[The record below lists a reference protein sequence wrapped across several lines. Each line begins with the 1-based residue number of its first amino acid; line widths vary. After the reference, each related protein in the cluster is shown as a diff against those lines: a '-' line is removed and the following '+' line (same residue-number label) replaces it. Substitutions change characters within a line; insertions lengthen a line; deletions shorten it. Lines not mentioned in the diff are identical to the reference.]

1 MNHTNNEI
9 NTIFFDVGGV
19 LSVDF
24 IEIKVMD
31 LAKKYNLEYE
41 VLLKSKKKYR
51 PLADL
56 GQISDQE
63 FWVRLLEDVDITA
76 TEDDWRI
83 DPYVRA
89 IHGVLD
95 LAKDLKKT
103 GYQIA
108 ILSND
113 SLELAEKR
121 RQKFGFDDLFQE
133 IILSCKLG
141 MVKPE
146 PEIYQFALKRLD
158 IFPNQSILIDDRLE
172 NVRGAGR
179 VGIHTILFQNIE
191 QVVVDLVNFGIQFNN
206 KQK

>member
-31 LAKKYNLEYE
+31 LAKKYNLEYK
-41 VLLKSKKKYR
+41 VLVKSKKKYR

-63 FWVRLLEDVDITA
+63 FWVRLLEDVNITA
-76 TEDDWRI
+76 TEEDWDI

-89 IHGVLD
+89 IGGVLD
-95 LAKDLKKT
+95 LAKEIKKT
-103 GYQIA
+103 GYHIA

-121 RQKFGFDDLFQE
+121 RQKFGYDDLFQE

-158 IFPNQSILIDDRLE
+158 ISPNQSILIDDRLE

-179 VGIHTILFQNIE
+179 VGIHTILFQNID
-191 QVVVDLVNFGIQFNN
+191 QLMVDLANFGVQFNN
-206 KQK
+206 NK